1 MLEKVVCI
9 LVLRESQVFSVEKTQ
24 RLDAEAILKV
34 TGAGELKILPEFC
47 LEPFI
52 ETLIACRSDVVGE
65 M

>member
-1 MLEKVVCI
+1 VLEKIVRI
-9 LVLRESQVFSVEKTQ
+9 LVLRVGQVFSVGKMQ
-24 RLDAEAILKV
+24 RLDAEAVLKI
-34 TGAGELKILPEFC
+34 TGAGELKILAEFG